1 MNAKE
6 LQIGDWVSY
15 TEQCYQDKIIALDS
29 LNHLVGFRKSHLS
42 VDWCDLDQCSPIPLT
57 EEILK
62 TNGFKEVY
70 KSTFQT
76 IYILQLPMGGDFLEY
91 VFLACSDNCFKIFL
105 YGVER
110 EKTYINNVHQLQ
122 QALRLCGLN
131 DLADNFKV

>member
-6 LQIGDWVSY
+6 LQIGDWVF
-15 TEQCYQDKIIALDS
+15 
-29 LNHLVGFRKSHLS
+29 LNGKPMRVACLLNGKFVNCGE
-42 VDWCDLDQCSPIPLT
+42 PIPIT

-62 TNGFKEVY
+62 ENGFKEVY

-110 EKTYINNVHQLQ
+110 EKTYINYVHELQ
-122 QALRLCGLN
+122 HALRLCGLN
-131 DLADNFKV
+131 ELADNFKV